1 MKSTI
6 LMTIA
11 LFLLSAPTPDSK
23 TISEMSAGFLL
34 PTQNTG
40 LMASENKPTASNVIS
55 KSELQADKPEL
66 EENKTSN

>member
-40 LMASENKPTASNVIS
+40 LMASVNKPTASNVIS

>member
-6 LMTIA
+6 LMTTA

-40 LMASENKPTASNVIS
+40 LMASESKLTAAVVIS
-55 KSELQADKPEL
+55 KSELQADMPEL
-66 EENKTSN
+66 EENQASN

>member
-40 LMASENKPTASNVIS
+40 LMASENKPTTSTVIN

-66 EENKTSN
+66 EENIASN